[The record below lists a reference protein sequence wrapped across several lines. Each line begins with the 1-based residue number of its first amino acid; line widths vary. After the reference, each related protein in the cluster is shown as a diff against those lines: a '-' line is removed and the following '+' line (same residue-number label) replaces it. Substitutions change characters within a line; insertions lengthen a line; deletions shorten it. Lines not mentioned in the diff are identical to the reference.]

1 MKLRLVLVVIA
12 LLVAGAVVVGCG
24 DDDDGGGD
32 STAAQTQS
40 TDTGG
45 GSGGDESASTEE
57 SGGGGGNASDP
68 QVQQAVDA
76 CKQQIQAQ
84 PGISDDVKSDLTEV
98 CEKAASG
105 DEQAVRDATKEVC
118 TKLVEENVPEG
129 PARDQALT
137 ACDQAGQTP

>member
-32 STAAQTQS
+32 NTAAQTQS

-45 GSGGDESASTEE
+45 GSGGDETTTEDTGG
-57 SGGGGGNASDP
+57 SGGADPSDP
-68 QVQQAVDA
+68 QVQQAVEA
-76 CKQQIQAQ
+76 CKQQIEAQ
-84 PGISDDVKSDLTEV
+84 PGISDSVKSDLSDI

>member
-1 MKLRLVLVVIA
+1 MKLRLVLVVIG
-12 LLVAGAVVVGCG
+12 LLVAGVVVAGCG
-24 DDDDGGGD
+24 GDDNDDNGGGT
-32 STAAQTQS
+32 TAAQT

-45 GSGGDESASTEE
+45 GSGGDTSTED
-57 SGGGGGNASDP
+57 SGGGGNANNP
-68 QVQQAVDA
+68 QVKQAVEA
-76 CKQQIQAQ
+76 CKQQIEAQ
-84 PGISDDVKSDLTEV
+84 PGISDSVKSDLSDI

-118 TKLVEENVPEG
+118 TKLVEENVPSG

>member
-12 LLVAGAVVVGCG
+12 LLVAGAVVMGCG
-24 DDDDGGGD
+24 DDDNGGGD

-45 GSGGDESASTEE
+45 SSGGDESTTTED
-57 SGGGGGNASDP
+57 SGGGGSNANNP
-68 QVQQAVDA
+68 QVKQAVEA
-76 CKQQIQAQ
+76 CKQQIEAQ
-84 PGISDDVKSDLTEV
+84 PGISDSVKSDLSDI

-105 DEQAVRDATKEVC
+105 DEQAVREATKEVC